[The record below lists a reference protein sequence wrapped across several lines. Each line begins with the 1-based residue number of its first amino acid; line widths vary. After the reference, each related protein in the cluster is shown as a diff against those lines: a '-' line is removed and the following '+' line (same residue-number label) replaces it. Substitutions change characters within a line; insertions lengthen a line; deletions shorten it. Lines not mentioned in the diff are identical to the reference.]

1 MSNKLFQV
9 IRPRS
14 LTDPAYAEH
23 EYLIR
28 WTGRDGGDLQY
39 MFYDAEIE
47 KGLRTNLINESD
59 PDTIQAVGISETRA
73 INLTATDLTKN
84 DLEVIWTML
93 QSKYVTRIKL
103 DGTIER
109 YAPDSNSL
117 KYRLID
123 GRYNIEFALRM
134 SEVKLWR

>member
-28 WTGRDGGDLQY
+28 WTGRNGGDLQY
-39 MFYDAEIE
+39 MFFDAEIE

-59 PDTIQAVGISETRA
+59 PYTIQAVGISETRA
-73 INLTATDLTKN
+73 INLR
-84 DLEVIWTML
+84 
-93 QSKYVTRIKL
+93 S
-103 DGTIER
+103 
-109 YAPDSNSL
+109 
-117 KYRLID
+117 
-123 GRYNIEFALRM
+123 
-134 SEVKLWR
+134 